1 MKNKLY
7 QPMETSQAL
16 SFIAS
21 NQYDTPRKLI
31 CAARALAANICA
43 AYDPEMTDMLLD
55 AIHNEDYVLVYG
67 MIVQAY
73 GRLKEQL
80 PEFVKAIAG
89 YQPVWE
95 MFLLF
100 VTEEVDDLEDL
111 LGDLFDVVGEKKWQ
125 RQALRE
131 LMEKEARK

>member
-21 NQYDTPRKLI
+21 NHYDTPRKLI

-43 AYDPEMTDMLLD
+43 AFDPEMTDMLLD

-73 GRLKEQL
+73 ERLKEQL

>member
-7 QPMETSQAL
+7 QPMEASQAL

-31 CAARALAANICA
+31 CTARALAANICA

-73 GRLKEQL
+73 ERLKEQL

-89 YQPVWE
+89 YQPIWE

>member
-1 MKNKLY
+1 
-7 QPMETSQAL
+7 
-16 SFIAS
+16 
-21 NQYDTPRKLI
+21 
-31 CAARALAANICA
+31 
-43 AYDPEMTDMLLD
+43 
-55 AIHNEDYVLVYG
+55 
-67 MIVQAY
+67 
-73 GRLKEQL
+73 
-80 PEFVKAIAG
+80 
-89 YQPVWE
+89 